1 MIVKKISRAAAIALL
16 LTIAAGCW
24 SPNANPNGTPSS
36 GTNPV
41 ASPSAGVT
49 PSPSVPERPSDLPT
63 TVPSASPSSE
73 PPPSPSSS
81 ASASPETNDIEHTI
95 AAMTLKQKIGQL
107 LLVGVE
113 GTTVSEKTKQ
123 LLKQTHAG
131 GVILFKGNLASL
143 TSSARLING
152 LKAANAEDSGAIP
165 LLVSVDQEG
174 GRVSRLPKSFVEM
187 PSNAEVG
194 AANDPNL
201 TKQMGG
207 LIAKQLS
214 LLGFNV
220 DFAPVLD
227 INSNPNNPVIGNRS
241 FGDNAALVAK
251 HGLAEMK
258 GIQSGGIIPVVK
270 HFPGHGDTSVD
281 SHVDLPVVNK
291 TAGQLAK
298 FEWVPFKSAIKSDA
312 DAVMVAHI
320 LYPRIDPD
328 APASF
333 SKIIIH
339 DQLRGKLGFQGV
351 VFTDDLTMGAI
362 AKNYGIGEAAV
373 RAIQAGGDIVLV
385 GHGYDNGKLVF
396 DKLVQSVRDGK
407 LTESR
412 VDESVTRIL
421 KLKRRYGLTDKAVPI
436 PNAADIPNERIE
448 KWKKAVLS
456 R

>member
-1 MIVKKISRAAAIALL
+1 MIVRKLSRASTIALL
-16 LTIAAGCW
+16 LTITAGCW
-24 SPNANPNGTPSS
+24 SLNANPNASQPSGAGS
-36 GTNPV
+36 L
-41 ASPSAGVT
+41 ASPTAGAAI
-49 PSPSVPERPSDLPT
+49 SPSVPELPSDSQPT
-63 TVPSASPSSE
+63 APSASPL
-73 PPPSPSSS
+73 SPSSS
-81 ASASPETNDIEHTI
+81 SSASPEANDIEHTLD
-95 AAMTLKQKIGQL
+95 AMTLKQKIGQL

-113 GTTVSEKTKQ
+113 GTTISEETKQ

-143 TSSARLING
+143 ASSARLING
-152 LKAANAEDSGAIP
+152 LKAANAGSPAP
-165 LLVSVDQEG
+165 LIVSVDQEG
-174 GRVSRLPKSFVEM
+174 GRVSRLPKAFVEM

-194 AANDPNL
+194 AANNAGL

-207 LIAKQLS
+207 LIAKELS

-241 FGDNAALVAK
+241 FGDNAALVTK
-251 HGLAEMK
+251 HGLAEMN

-281 SHVDLPVVNK
+281 SHIDLPVVNK
-291 TAGQLAK
+291 TAKQLAK
-298 FEWVPFKSAIKSDA
+298 FEWLPFKSAIESDA

-412 VDESVTRIL
+412 VDESVERIL
-421 KLKRRYGLTDKAVPI
+421 KLKRRYGLTDKAIPI
-436 PNAADIPNERIE
+436 PKASDIPNDRIE
-448 KWKKAVLS
+448 KWKEAVLS